1 MAKTIKTQAKEVVS
15 KLCAERNQ
23 DLKTQ
28 MNRLI
33 AVMSKAENNEDA
45 AFVIA
50 LAKQYNGKEGYHYV
64 SYTSI
69 QFKLVFEVT
78 SFKKGLVPR
87 LLSKCLDLTD
97 TGNYDYASEYRA
109 ERTYSFKFP
118 SGNSLSIEC
127 NLKADGPTC
136 RRVQIGVETTT
147 TPIYKIQC

>member
-1 MAKTIKTQAKEVVS
+1 MAKTIKNQAKEIVS
-15 KLCAERNQ
+15 KLCAERNRE
-23 DLKTQ
+23 LKIQ
-28 MNRLI
+28 MDKLTAI
-33 AVMSKAENNEDA
+33 TSKAENNEDA

-50 LAKQYNGKEGYHYV
+50 LAKQYKGKEGYHYL

-78 SFKKGLVPR
+78 SFKKGIVPR

-136 RRVQIGVETTT
+136 HRVQVGVETIT